1 MKGKRKKKSI
11 WTTFAASRNSVPE
24 QMEALSFRGF
34 LTYTKQ
40 FSGDRERGF
49 CLDASVWNQIRG
61 KHAFPQHTPCVT
73 LNMHVQLQLLFSD
86 LKQSPPGC

>member
-1 MKGKRKKKSI
+1 MKGKRKKKKKSI

-40 FSGDRERGF
+40 FSGIGKG
-49 CLDASVWNQIRG
+49 ASVWMLLSGTRLEES
-61 KHAFPQHTPCVT
+61 T
-73 LNMHVQLQLLFSD
+73 LFHSTRLVLH
-86 LKQSPPGC
+86 